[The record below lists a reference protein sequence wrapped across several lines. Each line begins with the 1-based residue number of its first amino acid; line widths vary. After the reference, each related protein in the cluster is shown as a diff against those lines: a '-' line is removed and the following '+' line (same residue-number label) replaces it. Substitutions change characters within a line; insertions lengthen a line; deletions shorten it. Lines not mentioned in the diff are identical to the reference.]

1 MQMKPFING
10 LDDMPMSTDADIKF
24 KTTNHTVVAN
34 NSNNN
39 SSSSYSKPPT
49 PLSYNNQNKISR

>member
-10 LDDMPMSTDADIKF
+10 LDDMPMSTDADIKL
-24 KTTNHTVVAN
+24 KTTNHTVVA
-34 NSNNN
+34 NN